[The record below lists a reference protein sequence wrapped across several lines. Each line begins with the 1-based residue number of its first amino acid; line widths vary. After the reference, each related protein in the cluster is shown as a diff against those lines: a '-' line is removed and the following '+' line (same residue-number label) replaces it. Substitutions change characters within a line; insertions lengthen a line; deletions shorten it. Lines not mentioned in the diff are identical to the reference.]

1 MRTTVTF
8 PIVLRELTVL
18 RVADINDG
26 TRRVTI
32 GGPQLGAFHRD
43 GLDLPALRSEGFDD
57 HVKLFFA
64 APGADEPVLPRQ
76 AIASL
81 DWPADA
87 RPIAKDYT
95 PHRVTAS
102 EVDLDFVRHGTGP
115 AASWAESAAA
125 GDTIWMAGPKM
136 SQSHPAG
143 ADWIVAAGDETAL
156 PALRRW
162 LREMPAGSRARVF
175 VEVTDM
181 DRWQELPTAADAEV
195 TWVNG
200 SVMTLA
206 EAVMSMPWPDGKV
219 FAWVAGEAGA
229 IRPLRR
235 YLRVERGLPAEQV
248 EITGYWKR
256 TGASSFSAAVSPEAV
271 SPAEASSDGA
281 AFVGAAGLVGE
292 DDAHERLHELAEIT
306 PGLAIRVAVTLG
318 IVDLVDRGTNTLAA
332 LAGATGVEA
341 GSLELLMNY
350 LTGLDVFTVSD
361 GGGYGLSE
369 VGEELLDDGDE
380 YHLEGPASVLEFA
393 LLGLAGRA
401 VAGQS
406 LGSLFEREPGLG
418 GPARVAVEDAA
429 IWMVPK
435 LITAYD
441 WSSATAIVAAGH
453 AAGSALNALG
463 REFPH
468 LALTAAALPSA
479 LAVLRSQVLDA
490 DIAER
495 AELVATS
502 GAIPVRA
509 GATHLLVRLL
519 DWLSDEDAGHL
530 LTEFAQG
537 LPPGADVV
545 VVEEYRPAADDDEL
559 EDIEQDLL
567 MRAAF
572 GSGRRSVARLGELLD
587 ASGLRVLSSVDI
599 GWSHRVWH
607 ATPA

>member
-1 MRTTVTF
+1 MSSRNMRTTVTF

-43 GLDLPALRSEGFDD
+43 GLDLPALRSVGFDD

-64 APGADEPVLPRQ
+64 APGADRPVLPRQ

-81 DWPADA
+81 DWPVDA

-95 PHRVTAS
+95 PHRVTAD

-115 AASWAESAAA
+115 AASWAENAAA

-162 LREMPAGSRARVF
+162 LREMPAGTRARVF

-200 SVMTLA
+200 SLMTLA
-206 EAVMSMPWPDGKV
+206 EAVMAMPWPDGRV

-256 TGASSFSAAVSPEAV
+256 TA
-271 SPAEASSDGA
+271 SPAAAASVAEDG
-281 AFVGAAGLVGE
+281 

-318 IVDLVDRGTNTLAA
+318 IVGFVDRGTNTLTA
-332 LAGATGVEA
+332 LADATGLEA
-341 GSLELLMNY
+341 GALELLMTY
-350 LTGLDVFTVSD
+350 LTGLDVFTID
-361 GGGYGLSE
+361 AGGFGLTE

-418 GPARVAVEDAA
+418 GPARAAVEDAA

-441 WSSATAIVAAGH
+441 WSESTALLAAGH
-453 AAGSALNALG
+453 AAGAALNAIG
-463 REFPH
+463 REHPH
-468 LALTAAALPSA
+468 LALTVAALPSA
-479 LAVLRSQVLDA
+479 LAVLREQVLDA
-490 DIAER
+490 EVAER
-495 AELVATS
+495 VELVATS
-502 GAIPVRA
+502 GALPVRT

-530 LTEFAQG
+530 LTEFAQA
-537 LPPGADVV
+537 LPAGADVV
-545 VVEEYRPAADDDEL
+545 LVEEYRPADDDDEL

-572 GSGRRSVARLGELLD
+572 GSGRRSVSRIGELLGD
-587 ASGLRVLSSVDI
+587 SGFRVLTSVDI

-607 ATPA
+607 VTPG